1 MKRKIFILVLF
12 VSILFL
18 GSSCGKSSYLTL
30 KKALKNSNTT
40 NFSYVVDTKMKLSYE
55 SETQTQLSEI
65 DIKST
70 AERIFMS
77 TTVLNQTVD
86 VYEEIDGDSVL
97 VYTKV
102 NNKWSEP
109 TTISLEE
116 ALDEIQN
123 IEIIDLS
130 KDDFKYEDGVWVGNT
145 ASLQDKIDEALKKFK
160 EQFEEMGIK
169 QMEITWQKYNLT
181 IEDKYVDTLE
191 MDFRIRGILNKRYIT
206 IEVSMEVEYYDW
218 GTTIVSKPSNLP
230 E

>member
-12 VSILFL
+12 VSVLFL
-18 GSSCGKSSYLTL
+18 GSSCGKSSFSTL
-30 KKALKNSNTT
+30 KKALENSNTT
-40 NFSYVVDTKMKLSYE
+40 NFSCVMNTKMNISYG

-65 DIKST
+65 DIKAT

-77 TTVLNQTVD
+77 TTLLNQTVD

-109 TTISLEE
+109 TTITLEE
-116 ALDEIQN
+116 AQDEIQN
-123 IEIIDLS
+123 VEITDLS

-145 ASLQDKIDEALKKFK
+145 ESLQDKIDEEVKKFK

-169 QMEITWQKYNLT
+169 QIEITLKKYNLT
-181 IEDKYVDTLE
+181 IEDKHIDTFE
-191 MDFRIRGILNKRYIT
+191 MDFKIRGILNKSYIT
-206 IEVSMEVEYYDW
+206 IEVSVEAEYDDW